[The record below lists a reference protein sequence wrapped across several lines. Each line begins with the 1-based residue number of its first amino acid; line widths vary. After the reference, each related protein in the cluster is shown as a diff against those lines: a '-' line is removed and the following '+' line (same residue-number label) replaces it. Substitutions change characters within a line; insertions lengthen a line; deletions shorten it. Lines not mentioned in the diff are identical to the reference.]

1 MDHFRS
7 VEQNA
12 FVAAFEE
19 MRGFVSVS
27 DRRESVVC
35 PKPRRV
41 GVLSNNPFRPQISHR
56 SEICK
61 SKAAAELLDLI
72 LKKEDYELEPQ
83 SPMAIASTPPFF
95 AGSPPRRAENPL
107 VQDARFRDEKITPI
121 MALPAMSP
129 SGLPSPSASARK
141 GCARMKFGLK
151 PAAVRV
157 EGFDCLNRDSKNSS
171 IPAVA

>member
-12 FVAAFEE
+12 FVAAFEG
-19 MRGFVSVS
+19 MRGFVSGA

-35 PKPRRV
+35 PKPRRL
-41 GVLSNNPFRPQISHR
+41 GVSSNNPLRSQISHR

-61 SKAAAELLDLI
+61 SKATAELLDLI

-83 SPMAIASTPPFF
+83 SPLPVASTPPFF

-121 MALPAMSP
+121 MAPPAMSP

-141 GCARMKFGLK
+141 GCARMKFGVK

-171 IPAVA
+171 IPAFA